1 MIGPIT
7 SDFKMVACFIYC
19 IGTLLLECRCRS
31 SWLIDH
37 RLVPT
42 VQSAMLKTAETSNI
56 CMALTSIKSN
66 VTSRSYEPT
75 TFSFPN
81 DRHVATRLLR
91 HGGPRPQHETI
102 WRVLNL

>member
-1 MIGPIT
+1 MIGTIT

-66 VTSRSYEPT
+66 VTSRSYKPPL
-75 TFSFPN
+75 FPF
-81 DRHVATRLLR
+81 DDCHVATRLLR
-91 HGGPRPQHETI
+91 LGGPGSQHETI
-102 WRVLNL
+102 WRVLNS